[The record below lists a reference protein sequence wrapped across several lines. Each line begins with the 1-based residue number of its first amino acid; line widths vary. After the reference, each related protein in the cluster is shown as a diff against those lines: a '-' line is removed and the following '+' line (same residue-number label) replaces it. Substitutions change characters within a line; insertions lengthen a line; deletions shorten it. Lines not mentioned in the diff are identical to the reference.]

1 MIEQILNFDKN
12 LFLIVNQSGITSLDS
27 LMLFITNKFS
37 SIPIYLFLVFLI
49 FKYERKK
56 AFLIL
61 TCILL
66 LIVLTDQGSVKL
78 FKNTFERL
86 RPCHVMDNIRLVKEN
101 CGGKFGFI
109 SSHAANTFGL
119 ALFLSKIFRKNII
132 TITLIF
138 WASIISFSRIYIGVH
153 YPIDILGGFF
163 WGLIC
168 AFFVIYIYKILNKKY
183 V

>member
-1 MIEQILNFDKN
+1 
-12 LFLIVNQSGITSLDS
+12 
-27 LMLFITNKFS
+27 
-37 SIPIYLFLVFLI
+37 
-49 FKYERKK
+49 
-56 AFLIL
+56 
-61 TCILL
+61 
-66 LIVLTDQGSVKL
+66 
-78 FKNTFERL
+78 
-86 RPCHVMDNIRLVKEN
+86 MDNIRLVKEN

-138 WASIISFSRIYIGVH
+138 WATIISFSRIYIGVH

-168 AFFVIYIYKILNKKY
+168 AFFVNNIYKILNKKY